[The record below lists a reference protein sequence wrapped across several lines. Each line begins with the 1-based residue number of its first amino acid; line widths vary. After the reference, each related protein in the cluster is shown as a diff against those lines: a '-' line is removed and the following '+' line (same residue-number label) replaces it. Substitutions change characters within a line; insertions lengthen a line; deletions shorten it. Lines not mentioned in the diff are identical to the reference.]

1 MRAAEYLGQIGRL
14 DARINNK
21 LREKQQIMELATKVT
36 PTLSDMPRGEGVS
49 DKVASAVTRLVA
61 IEQEIDRIV
70 NQLVDT
76 RAEVVGLLET
86 LPNDE
91 YLVLH
96 AYYVARLTIEAT
108 AETMVKS
115 VRQVYRIKSRAM
127 RRVQAI
133 LDEKDKG
140 RG

>member
-36 PTLSDMPRGEGVS
+36 PTLSDMPRGEGVT
-49 DKVASAVTRLVA
+49 DKVANAVARLVTV
-61 IEQEIDRIV
+61 EREIDQIIDR
-70 NQLVDT
+70 LVDT
-76 RAEVVGLLET
+76 RAEVVALLEM
-86 LPNDE
+86 LPHDE

-96 AYYVARLTIEAT
+96 AYYVTDLTVEAI
-108 AETMVKS
+108 ADTMGKS

-127 RRVQAI
+127 RHVQAI
-133 LDEKDKG
+133 LDERDKG